1 MIMKSKSKNNLFS
14 VIFGILSLCSIVT
27 SSTIETSAQGF
38 QVGSFDIIKKQKPIP
53 SGVISFKGELYLIPF
68 SLSNPIQKYT
78 GTNFIESTRINP
90 LPSPNGLDTRLLGTF
105 KDNLVIVSGQYTI
118 NHSKDGLIWRIVTL
132 PQDTDYISDAVFL
145 EDRIIFV
152 GKSLDSKS
160 VIIKA
165 TKDLTF
171 FENFE
176 IKSFQEERIP
186 NFTIRISKASDTFLI
201 SYPNSLGGKTIRTKD
216 FKKYDYFNTAG
227 SDNTTYLDIFGN
239 LIKTP
244 GYGLTSVVDTNFV
257 PTIEIQLFL
266 QTGSD
271 IKTDTLYFGLGF
283 KPTDSSVLNSVHY
296 TRDGIS
302 WQTLPIPEITASQY
316 RTKQLEL
323 HDNFIFISGPGEDVI
338 KIGPI
343 SSAKP
348 LGIQSELVHSIKI
361 TGNIGQQVEILASD
375 ELNGEYKPLT
385 YFTLPSTEFIYN
397 DNRTNK
403 AKQYYKV
410 K

>member
-1 MIMKSKSKNNLFS
+1 MKNKSNDKFS
-14 VIFGILSLCSIVT
+14 SAILGMLSLYIFVT
-27 SSTIETSAQGF
+27 SSLNQISAQSF

-53 SGVISFKGELYLIPF
+53 SGVISFNGELFLIPF

-78 GTNFIESTRINP
+78 GTNFIESIRINP
-90 LPSPNGLDTRLLGTF
+90 LPSPNGLDTRLIGVF
-105 KDNLVIVSGQYTI
+105 KENLVIVSGQYTI
-118 NHSKDGLIWRIVTL
+118 NHSKDGLLWKIVTL
-132 PQDTDYISDAVFL
+132 PQDTHFISDAVFL
-145 EDRIIFV
+145 EDRIILV

-165 TKDLTF
+165 TKDLAF
-171 FENFE
+171 FETFE
-176 IKSFQEERIP
+176 IKSFQEENIP
-186 NFTIRISKASDTFLI
+186 NFTIRISKVTETFLI
-201 SYPNSLGGKTIRTKD
+201 SYPNNSGGRTIRTKD
-216 FKKYDYFNTAG
+216 FLKCDYFDTAG
-227 SDNTTYLDIFGN
+227 SVNTTYLDVFGK
-239 LIKTP
+239 LIKTSE
-244 GYGLTSVVDTNFV
+244 YGLTSIVNTNFI
-257 PTIEIQLFL
+257 PIKEIQLFL

-283 KPTDSSVLNSVHY
+283 KPTDSSILNSLHY
-296 TRDGIS
+296 TRDGVS
-302 WQTLPIPEITASQY
+302 WQTLPIPELTASQY

-323 HDNFIFISGPGEDVI
+323 HNSFIYISGVGEGVM

-343 SSAKP
+343 SSSDP
-348 LGIQSELVHSIKI
+348 LNVYSELVHSIKI
-361 TGNIGQQVEILASD
+361 NGNVGQQVEILASD

-385 YFTLPSTEFIYN
+385 YFTLPATEFIYN